1 MRAAVPGMEDKHR
14 NKSSVLRTALLSSL
28 AASWLLLAGFQYKW
42 ATELRNSTEAR
53 LRSTLEV
60 SLADWQRDLYDEL
73 SVPGSLDSGTLQN
86 QVFPKLT
93 RRHFQTHDAL
103 DYRVAIVAMGA
114 TPTIIYSSDVTLTVQ
129 ELQRFDSKLS
139 LFNAGSGSSQNR
151 QWVLFASYR
160 AGPVASIANAL
171 CYRQLI
177 LGAVPLLVL
186 ASGIA
191 LLSTL
196 SQREQKLAR
205 LQMEFVAS
213 VSHELRTPL
222 SAIFSA
228 AENIRDGYIDGQ
240 KDLKFYG
247 SILASQSRRL
257 IDLLDRI
264 LLFASTRSDKEKY
277 SLARVPVPD
286 ILAAVHRN
294 IRDELADE
302 GCTLEQHIDP
312 SLPDVWGDLSGICV
326 CLQNLIG
333 NATKYGGSDRW
344 VCLSAVF
351 QQTDAGSEVAFRIQD
366 HGRGIRPSEF
376 QRIFDPFYRSPDVL
390 AAKIRGTG
398 LGLALSQKIAKSLG
412 GRISVVSQ
420 VGVGSTF
427 TLHLRAAHPQRVAD
441 QPISAGSE
449 ILKNE

>member
-1 MRAAVPGMEDKHR
+1 MEDKHR

-93 RRHFQTHDAL
+93 RRHFQTHDAR
-103 DYRVAIVAMGA
+103 DYRLAIVAIGT
-114 TPTIIYSSDVTLTVQ
+114 TPTIVYSSDSTLTLQDVQ
-129 ELQRFDSKLS
+129 HFDAKLS
-139 LFNAGSGSSQNR
+139 LFNAGLGSSQNR
-151 QWVLFASYR
+151 QWVLFATYR
-160 AGPVASIANAL
+160 AGPVAAIANAL
-171 CYRQLI
+171 WYRQLI
-177 LGAVPLLVL
+177 LGAAPLLVL
-186 ASGIA
+186 ATCIV
-191 LLSTL
+191 LLMTL
-196 SQREQKLAR
+196 NRREQKLAR

-228 AENIRDGYIDGQ
+228 GENIRDGYVEGQ

-247 SILASQSRRL
+247 SILTSQSRRL
-257 IDLLDRI
+257 IDLVDRV
-264 LLFASTRSDKEKY
+264 LLLASNHSGEKKY
-277 SLARVPVPD
+277 SIARIPVPD
-286 ILAAVHRN
+286 VLAAVHRN
-294 IRDELADE
+294 IGDELADQ
-302 GCTLEQHIDP
+302 GCTLEQDIDP

-344 VCLSAVF
+344 ICLSAVCE
-351 QQTDAGSEVAFRIQD
+351 QTDAGAEVAFRIQD

-390 AAKIRGTG
+390 AAKIPGTG

-412 GRISVVSQ
+412 GRISVMSQ

-427 TLHLRAAHPQRVAD
+427 TLHLRAAPPQKVVD
-441 QPISAGSE
+441 QPISADSE